1 MYTYSLLSSSLLS
14 SPLLCFL
21 ICISV
26 PEPRLHLRC
35 HLAQSLCE
43 FGVVLSRQPH
53 ILRSITCSR
62 IRDIP
67 SRKTAEP
74 ARHVHLLVSPASPLQ
89 LRRKT
94 GPHTGDGVCQFSFCP
109 CQLSA
114 LFEPLDGIVNL
125 ALLETELGEGS
136 DGHIAV
142 GVDG

>member
-1 MYTYSLLSSSLLS
+1 M
-14 SPLLCFL
+14 
-21 ICISV
+21 
-26 PEPRLHLRC
+26 
-35 HLAQSLCE
+35 LAHRKE
-43 FGVVLSRQPH
+43 HV
-53 ILRSITCSR
+53 
-62 IRDIP
+62 P

-74 ARHVHLLVSPASPLQ
+74 ARHVHLLVSPASG
-89 LRRKT
+89 LRLRGKEE
-94 GPHTGDGVCQFSFCP
+94 PHTGDGVCQFSLCP